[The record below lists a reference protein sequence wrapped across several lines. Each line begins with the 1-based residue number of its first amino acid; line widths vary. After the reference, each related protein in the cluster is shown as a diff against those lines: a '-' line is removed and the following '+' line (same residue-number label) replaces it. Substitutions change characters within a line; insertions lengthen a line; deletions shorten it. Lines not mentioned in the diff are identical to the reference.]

1 MRRDEDNKEK
11 CRYRFDIAG
20 THFLGPPDEKIRKKR
35 KIKKF
40 GGQQTNVKN
49 GTKRT
54 SHKNKKKSS
63 SKNKARM
70 REWRTFS

>member
-20 THFLGPPDEKIRKKR
+20 THFLGPPDEKRRKN
-35 KIKKF
+35 KKSKNF

-54 SHKNKKKSS
+54 SHKNKEEKFKQ
-63 SKNKARM
+63 K
-70 REWRTFS
+70 